1 MSHEQPNLDAIV
13 SEPIADRHDNL
24 AKLEAESLA
33 RDGRRKEGFK
43 SHLHNIV
50 IVFMY
55 FAAVMVGILFFIRIW
70 HFAFPDRYCWLDRER
85 LHDIERIIFSSAF
98 ITALSFYL
106 KSIMKFK

>member
-1 MSHEQPNLDAIV
+1 MNQELPNLDAIIPENI
-13 SEPIADRHDNL
+13 SSPNDRL
-24 AKLEAESLA
+24 ANQEKDSLA
-33 RDGRRKEGFK
+33 NDGKRKEGFK

-55 FAAVMVGILFFIRIW
+55 FAAVMVGILFFIRVW
-70 HFAFPDRYCWLDRER
+70 HFALPENCCWLDKDR

-106 KSIMKFK
+106 KSIVKFN